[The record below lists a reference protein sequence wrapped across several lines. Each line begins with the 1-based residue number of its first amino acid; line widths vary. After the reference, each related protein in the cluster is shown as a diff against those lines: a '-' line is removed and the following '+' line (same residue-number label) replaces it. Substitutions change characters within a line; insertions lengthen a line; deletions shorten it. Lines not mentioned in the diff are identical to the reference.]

1 MLPIAKSEISKKDIR
16 DSFFDELH
24 QIGSKDHDVVII
36 TNDMDV
42 FSLREFKNNFPN
54 QFINMGVAEQNM
66 INVAAGLA
74 SCGKKV
80 YIFGILSFV
89 TFRCY
94 EQIKFNICSMNL
106 PVTIVGMGCGLSFG
120 FDGPTHH
127 AIQDIIVMNA
137 LPEMMILN
145 PSDSRSAAEC
155 AHISYKARTPTY
167 VRIDKGQYP
176 EFYIASD
183 NFNRGLKILREIGEI
198 NIIST
203 GFMTTLAVEVADTLK
218 KKGYEIGVVD
228 IFRIKPLDKNFL
240 IQTLCP
246 SKKIIIVEENSSSG
260 GLYPIII
267 DIINSFDKKVF
278 VNRVGLPDEQF
289 LSYGTREWHH
299 DNYGLTKEKI
309 IDYIIN

>member
-1 MLPIAKSEISKKDIR
+1 MQKDIR
-16 DSFFDELH
+16 DAFFDELY
-24 QIGSKDHDVVII
+24 QIGAKDRDVVIL

-42 FSLREFKNNFPN
+42 FSLKEFKNNYPE
-54 QFINMGVAEQNM
+54 QFINIGVAEQNM

-80 YIFGILSFV
+80 FIFGILSFV

-106 PVTIVGMGCGLSFG
+106 PVTIVGMGSGLSFG

-155 AHISYKARTPTY
+155 AHISYKEGTPTY

-176 EFYIASD
+176 ELYIEND
-183 NFNRGLKILREIGEI
+183 NFNRGLKILRKIGDI

-203 GFMTTLAVEVADTLK
+203 GFMTTLAIEVADTLK

-228 IFRIKPLDKNFL
+228 IFRIKPLNEQFL
-240 IQTLCP
+240 IQTLRS
-246 SKKIIIVEENSSSG
+246 SKEIIIFEENSKSG
-260 GLYPIII
+260 GLYPLLV
-267 DIINSFDKKVF
+267 DIISCLEKNICIKH
-278 VNRVGLPDEQF
+278 VGLPDGQF
-289 LSYGTREWHH
+289 FNYGTREWLHE
-299 DNYGLTKEKI
+299 YFGLTEKKI
-309 IDYIIN
+309 LQCVLNK

>member
-1 MLPIAKSEISKKDIR
+1 MLSIPNNNTMQKDIR
-16 DSFFDELH
+16 DAFFDELY
-24 QIGSKDHDVVII
+24 QIGSTDRDVVIL

-42 FSLREFKNNFPN
+42 FSLKEFRNNYPE
-54 QFINMGVAEQNM
+54 QFINIGVAEQNM

-106 PVTIVGMGCGLSFG
+106 PVTIVGMGSGLSFG

-145 PSDSRSAAEC
+145 PSDSRSAAAC
-155 AHISYKARTPTY
+155 AHISYKAGTPTY

-176 EFYIASD
+176 EFYITSD
-183 NFNRGLKILREIGEI
+183 NFNRGLKILRKIGEI
-198 NIIST
+198 NI
-203 GFMTTLAVEVADTLK
+203 
-218 KKGYEIGVVD
+218 
-228 IFRIKPLDKNFL
+228 
-240 IQTLCP
+240 
-246 SKKIIIVEENSSSG
+246 
-260 GLYPIII
+260 
-267 DIINSFDKKVF
+267 
-278 VNRVGLPDEQF
+278 
-289 LSYGTREWHH
+289 
-299 DNYGLTKEKI
+299 
-309 IDYIIN
+309 